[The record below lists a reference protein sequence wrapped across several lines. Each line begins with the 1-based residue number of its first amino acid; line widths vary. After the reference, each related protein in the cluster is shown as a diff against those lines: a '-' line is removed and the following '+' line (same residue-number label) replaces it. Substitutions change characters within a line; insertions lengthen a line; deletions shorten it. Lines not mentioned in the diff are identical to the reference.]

1 MQRADSWVRAKKAA
15 TTLTGGEDRLE
26 EAKDLTAT
34 EFRVNLQAAVADVK
48 KLLHK
53 RSMTWEEFNPLWSWD
68 NNRVNIS
75 PGDKRSADAGAT
87 NKVMEGKFS
96 PLADGAAYDLA
107 RHRTPVPPL
116 SPDVHRP
123 IEHVFNRL
131 VHNLYTELF
140 RGQRALDSAEL
151 VGQFVVEQFYQIDAA
166 SIERDV
172 SKLPQLLE
180 WLAANGGAW
189 PPRELR

>member
-1 MQRADSWVRAKKAA
+1 
-15 TTLTGGEDRLE
+15 
-26 EAKDLTAT
+26 
-34 EFRVNLQAAVADVK
+34 
-48 KLLHK
+48 
-53 RSMTWEEFNPLWSWD
+53 
-68 NNRVNIS
+68 
-75 PGDKRSADAGAT
+75 
-87 NKVMEGKFS
+87 
-96 PLADGAAYDLA
+96 
-107 RHRTPVPPL
+107 
-116 SPDVHRP
+116 VHRP